1 MAPIVPLPRIREEN
15 YKAFLALP
23 TKNIPDTFNKWRDD
37 QATEELHYI
46 RNGWTIEPIEVNPE
60 EFFRFCRDRGLPID
74 SHAIKALVEEKSRR
88 QRDEQNKLSS
98 AGSHEGPNKIIESPE
113 C

>member
-1 MAPIVPLPRIREEN
+1 MAPIVPVPRIREEN

-60 EFFRFCRDRGLPID
+60 EFFRFCRR
-74 SHAIKALVEEKSRR
+74 
-88 QRDEQNKLSS
+88 RDERDYSKDRPATL
-98 AGSHEGPNKIIESPE
+98 AVPEKFGSLANSIG
-113 C
+113 